1 MWKSLWESYPHTN
14 IRSFSLVHRLIFNFD
29 RYGSPQPFGPSD
41 VDEDIVEEILS
52 SNMTL
57 ANTSNVTKITAN
69 MKTSELVKAALPA
82 SAMKDASV
90 RNNIQKAAMKAA
102 MGDGTEGL
110 AALAQATMLAARN
123 DTTGVG
129 AQVAAIAAAT
139 VETMNGIT
147 KGRAEGE
154 DPDEAADKVM
164 KKMESQGKPDVVA
177 SGGMKSDSGHC
188 PTGFVAITTA
198 TECETMAGMWCLLL
212 VNVGFARAHDLP
224 CCCFFLF
231 IVLFLF
237 FFLLVTTAASLKLT
251 YKQFYT
257 TNSDG
262 TKGPRPQG
270 AAY

>member
-1 MWKSLWESYPHTN
+1 VEITLGVVSSYKH
-14 IRSFSLVHRLIFNFD
+14 SFFFSCSSIDFNFD

-147 KGRAEGE
+147 KGRAE

>member
-1 MWKSLWESYPHTN
+1 MEITLGVVSSYKH
-14 IRSFSLVHRLIFNFD
+14 SFFFSCSSIDFNFD

-69 MKTSELVKAALPA
+69 MKTSDLVKAALPA
-82 SAMKDASV
+82 SAMKDAGV
-90 RNNIQKAAMKAA
+90 RDNIQKAAMKAA

-198 TECETMAGMWCLLL
+198 TECETMAGTWCLLL
-212 VNVGFARAHDLP
+212 VNVGVARAHDLP

-231 IVLFLF
+231 IMLFLF

-270 AAY
+270 TAY

>member
-1 MWKSLWESYPHTN
+1 
-14 IRSFSLVHRLIFNFD
+14 
-29 RYGSPQPFGPSD
+29 
-41 VDEDIVEEILS
+41 
-52 SNMTL
+52 
-57 ANTSNVTKITAN
+57 
-69 MKTSELVKAALPA
+69 
-82 SAMKDASV
+82 
-90 RNNIQKAAMKAA
+90 
-102 MGDGTEGL
+102 
-110 AALAQATMLAARN
+110 
-123 DTTGVG
+123 
-129 AQVAAIAAAT
+129 
-139 VETMNGIT
+139 
-147 KGRAEGE
+147 
-154 DPDEAADKVM
+154 
-164 KKMESQGKPDVVA
+164 
-177 SGGMKSDSGHC
+177 MKSDSGHC

-270 AAY
+270 AAN